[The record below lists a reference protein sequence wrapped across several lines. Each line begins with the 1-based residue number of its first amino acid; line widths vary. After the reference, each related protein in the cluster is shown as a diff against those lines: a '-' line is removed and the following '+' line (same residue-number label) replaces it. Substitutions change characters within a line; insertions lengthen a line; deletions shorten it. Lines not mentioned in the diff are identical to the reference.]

1 MNKQVKKDS
10 NIFPIRTVSTI
21 TGVNAVTLRAWE
33 RRYNLIQPLRT
44 KKGHRTYTQYDIDLI
59 NHIVELLNKGIA
71 IGQVKTHLQQAPQ
84 PTQENELW
92 RQYQQRMTN
101 AIVRFDDRGLDATYN
116 DTLALYPVDMVTQK
130 LIQPLLKS
138 LGERWAIQQGSI
150 AEEHFFGCYLRNKL
164 GARYHHEAS
173 RAQGPLLLT
182 ACLPGEHHE
191 TGLLLAS
198 LSLMAHGYR
207 TLLLGAD
214 LPLKELIA
222 PAQHSQAK
230 AILLSGSITPP
241 PSVLEDELPTLVQQT
256 TLPIYI
262 GGHTSVVHRDAIVS
276 AGAIPIGT
284 DINHALSLLDAAFAQ
299 GGKEQDRKSVV

>member
-1 MNKQVKKDS
+1 MNKNEKIDS
-10 NIFPIRTVSTI
+10 DLFPIRTVSTI
-21 TGVNAVTLRAWE
+21 TGVNSVTLRAWE

-44 KKGHRTYTQYDIDLI
+44 EKGHRIYTQYNIDLI
-59 NHIVELLNKGIA
+59 NHIVELLSKGIA
-71 IGQVKTHLQQAPQ
+71 IGQVKAHLQQEPQ
-84 PTQENELW
+84 PSQENELW
-92 RQYQQRMTN
+92 TQYQQRMVN
-101 AIVRFDDRGLDATYN
+101 AIVRFDERGLDATYN
-116 DTLALYPVDMVTQK
+116 DTLALYPIDMVTQK
-130 LIQPLLKS
+130 LIHPLLKN
-138 LGERWAIQQGSI
+138 LGKRWATQQGSI

-214 LPLKELIA
+214 LPLKELIT

-230 AILLSGSITPP
+230 AILLSGAITPP
-241 PSVLEDELPTLVQQT
+241 PSVLEDELPELVRQI

-262 GGHTSVVHRDAIVS
+262 GGHTSITHRDAIIS

-284 DINHALSLLDAAFAQ
+284 DINHALSLFDAAFSKR
-299 GGKEQDRKSVV
+299 GKDHDH